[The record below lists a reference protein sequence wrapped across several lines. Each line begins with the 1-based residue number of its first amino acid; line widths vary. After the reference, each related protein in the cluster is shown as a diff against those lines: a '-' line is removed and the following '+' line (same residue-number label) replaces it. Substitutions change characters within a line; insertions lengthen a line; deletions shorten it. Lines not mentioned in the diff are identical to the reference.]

1 MLHCIANSRD
11 CASAQLKFIM
21 PDQAATLQD
30 QVAIVP
36 ERPSLVAPLRVRNFR
51 YLWIGQHIS
60 LIGDQF
66 KFVALSWLVLSLT
79 GRSGALGTV
88 LMLQAIPRS
97 ILMLMGGVASDRL
110 RPRTVML
117 LSDVFRAAVVGTFG
131 ILTATGRITMTY
143 VYILALL
150 FGTVHAFFFPA
161 AAAMTPELVDPDLL
175 RPANAVNQVTSQ
187 IVLSA
192 APGLAG
198 VVIAAVG
205 TAGGFAVDAAS
216 FLISALFLL
225 LIVAAPRQSAAAR
238 QSPWRDLVE
247 GIGFVKRDRLLMT
260 MIVMASVFF
269 FGYAGATYVGLPV
282 LVQGPLH
289 SGPQGLGILF
299 SAYGLGALAG
309 GIVGGTLAARRRGLM
324 GIGLI
329 AAMGVLVAAIALAQ
343 SVWQAALLLAISG
356 AMMSWV
362 GITFMTLIQQRAD
375 RAYLGRVMGMLMFG
389 IYGLY
394 PISYGLAGWIS
405 EFTGV
410 RTLFVL
416 GGTMIIASAVAGL
429 TVRELRELD

>member
-1 MLHCIANSRD
+1 
-11 CASAQLKFIM
+11 M
-21 PDQAATLQD
+21 PDQVATLQD

-198 VVIAAVG
+198 VVIASVG

-216 FLISALFLL
+216 FLISAVFLL
-225 LIVAAPRQSAAAR
+225 LIVTTPRSAPIGR
-238 QSPWRDLVE
+238 QSPWRDFVE
-247 GIGFVKRDRLLMT
+247 GVAIAKQDRLLMT

-282 LVQGPLH
+282 LVQGP
-289 SGPQGLGILF
+289 
-299 SAYGLGALAG
+299 
-309 GIVGGTLAARRRGLM
+309 
-324 GIGLI
+324 
-329 AAMGVLVAAIALAQ
+329 
-343 SVWQAALLLAISG
+343 
-356 AMMSWV
+356 
-362 GITFMTLIQQRAD
+362 
-375 RAYLGRVMGMLMFG
+375 
-389 IYGLY
+389 
-394 PISYGLAGWIS
+394 
-405 EFTGV
+405 GV
-410 RTLFVL
+410 R
-416 GGTMIIASAVAGL
+416 
-429 TVRELRELD
+429 

>member
-1 MLHCIANSRD
+1 MSD
-11 CASAQLKFIM
+11 QVAS
-21 PDQAATLQD
+21 LQD
-30 QVAIVP
+30 QVSSIP
-36 ERPSLVAPLRVRNFR
+36 ERLSLVAPLRVRNFR

-97 ILMLMGGVASDRL
+97 ILMLMGGVVSDRL

-117 LSDVFRAAVVGTFG
+117 FSDFFRAAVVGTIA
-131 ILTATGRITMTY
+131 ILTVTGQITMTY

-150 FGTVHAFFFPA
+150 FGIVHAFFFPA
-161 AAAMTPELVDPDLL
+161 ASAMTPELVEPHLL

-198 VVIAAVG
+198 LVIAAVG

-216 FLISALFLL
+216 FLISAFFLL
-225 LIVAAPRQSAAAR
+225 LIVTAPRQRVAGR

-247 GIGFVKRDRLLMT
+247 GVAFVKRDRLLMT
-260 MIVMASVFF
+260 LIVMASVFF

-282 LVQGPLH
+282 LVKGPLH

-309 GIVGGTLAARRRGLM
+309 GIIGGTIAGRRRGLL
-324 GIGLI
+324 GVGLI
-329 AAMGVLVAAIALAQ
+329 AAMGMLIATIALAQ

-356 AMMSWV
+356 AMISWV

-394 PISYGLAGWIS
+394 PVSYGLAGWIS

-410 RTLFVL
+410 RTLFVI
-416 GGTMIIASAVAGL
+416 GGAIIICSAVAGFS
-429 TVRELRELD
+429 VRELRELD